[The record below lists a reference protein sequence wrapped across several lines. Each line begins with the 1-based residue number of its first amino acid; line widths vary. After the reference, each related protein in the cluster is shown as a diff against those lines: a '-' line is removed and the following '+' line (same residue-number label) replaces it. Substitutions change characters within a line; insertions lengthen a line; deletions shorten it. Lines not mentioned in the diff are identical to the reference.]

1 MILPPPGRK
10 PSPTSQRRRRPR
22 PVLTLFGPDPLSQHY
37 ASRLDGVYD
46 CVDRLTINAY
56 FPIAQTPGGFRAWWR
71 DLFDSDDNLDNTH
84 LMRLAGR
91 FSRRVRGWAKKHGIP
106 VIDCRAGERK
116 HEIGEQYLP
125 TDPTRTGIFCVLVN
139 RAPAPHLGR
148 ATLRQQRDQPAPQGA
163 LPVRQSLLL
172 SYLGCPMGTSD
183 RPHVRPSPVQCD
195 GYSQRP

>member
-1 MILPPPGRK
+1 M
-10 PSPTSQRRRRPR
+10 
-22 PVLTLFGPDPLSQHY
+22 LTLFGPDPLSQHY

-56 FPIAQTPGGFRAWWR
+56 FPIAQTPGGFRTWWR
-71 DLFDSDDNLDNTH
+71 DLFDSDDNLDDTH

-106 VIDCRAGERK
+106 VIDRRAGERK

-139 RAPAPHLGR
+139 RAPAPIWDVQRYGNNGIN
-148 ATLRQQRDQPAPQGA
+148 LRRKEPYPYVNHYSFHIWDAQWGH
-163 LPVRQSLLL
+163 
-172 SYLGCPMGTSD
+172 D

-195 GYSQRP
+195 